1 MEMDETHIVEV
12 WTMFKEY
19 LDKKSIHAAAE
30 RNVDLLADMG
40 VDDHTFNEILGS
52 DNELDDA
59 IYYYLDMDKVDDDDS
74 EDMYDE

>member
-1 MEMDETHIVEV
+1 MDETHIVEV

-30 RNVDLLADMG
+30 RYVDLLADRG

-59 IYYYLDMDKVDDDDS
+59 IYYYLDMDKVDDDDN
-74 EDMYDE
+74 EDMYEE